1 MTVHKNKQT
10 SIDFQV
16 IENNP
21 VAQSMRE
28 GLESLIIK
36 KTPTPKH
43 HTKLKIQ
50 SLVVTVLAVVGITAV
65 SASSGYVLG
74 LSENKKILK
83 ELKNKYRKSEL
94 TKN

>member
-1 MTVHKNKQT
+1 MTIHKNKQT
-10 SIDFQV
+10 SIDFQA
-16 IENNP
+16 IENNS
-21 VAQSMRE
+21 VTQSMRE

-43 HTKLKIQ
+43 YAKLNLQ
-50 SLVVTVLAVVGITAV
+50 SLVVTVLVLIGVSAV

-83 ELKNKYRKSEL
+83 ELEHKYHKS
-94 TKN
+94 